1 MSKNNRSINL
11 LGHEVSPGQSAQALL
26 QVAHLHNRTAIEVP
40 VFIEHA
46 LKPGPTVLLLAGIHG
61 DEVNGIEI
69 LRQCIAKGIT
79 KPRKGTT
86 ICIPVVNVIG
96 YVHNQRDLPDGR
108 DLNRAFP
115 GKKSGSLAAQI
126 AHQLTQEVLPHVDLI
141 LDFHTGG
148 AQRFNAPQ
156 IRLSG
161 LDSDLL
167 NMAKIFGAPFVIH
180 NKPMGK
186 SLRHTCEKKGIPL
199 LLFEGGKSND
209 INTSVSNAGVN
220 GVKRL
225 LSHLGMIAP
234 KFKISAPKHQ
244 TVEILNST
252 WVRASSSGMF
262 KPLIEV
268 GKWTEKGAIIG
279 QISDPY
285 GQSMTG
291 VMAPNAGYIFNVNQA
306 PTVYG
311 GDALFHLSTEL
322 RPHSEKGQAPIK
334 KQAKKGSQN

>member
-1 MSKNNRSINL
+1 MSDKTQSISL
-11 LGHEVSPGQSAQALL
+11 LGTQVAPGQSVQARL
-26 QVAHLHNRTAIEVP
+26 QVAYLHNRTAIEVP

-46 LKPGPTVLLLAGIHG
+46 LKPGPTILLLAGIHG

-69 LRQCIAKGIT
+69 IRQCIAKGIT

-115 GKKSGSLAAQI
+115 GKKTGSLAAQI
-126 AHQLTQEVLPHVDLI
+126 AHQLTQSVLPYVDLA

-148 AQRFNAPQ
+148 AQRYNAPQ

-161 LDSDLL
+161 QDPELL
-167 NMAKIFGAPFVIH
+167 KMAKIFGAPFVIH
-180 NKPMGK
+180 NKPTPK
-186 SLRHTCEKKGIPL
+186 SLRHTCDKKNIPL
-199 LLFEGGKSND
+199 LLFEGGKSNN
-209 INTSVSNAGVN
+209 ITPLISNAGVN

-225 LSHLGMIAP
+225 MHHLDMLSP
-234 KFKISAPKHQ
+234 KFKVSVPKHQ
-244 TVEILNST
+244 TVEIISSS
-252 WVRASSSGMF
+252 WVRAGSAGMF

-268 GKWTEKGAIIG
+268 GKWTEKGGVIG

-285 GQSMTG
+285 GQSLSP
-291 VMAPNAGYIFNVNQA
+291 VLAPNAGYIFNVNQA
-306 PTVYG
+306 PTVYQ
-311 GDALFHLSTEL
+311 GDALFHLS
-322 RPHSEKGQAPIK
+322 SEIR
-334 KQAKKGSQN
+334 

>member
-1 MSKNNRSINL
+1 MNKNNRSIHL
-11 LGHEVSPGQSAQALL
+11 LGTHVSPGESVQARL
-26 QVAHLHNRTAIEVP
+26 QVAYLHNQTAIEVP

-79 KPRKGTT
+79 KPRKGTI
-86 ICIPVVNVIG
+86 ICIPVVNIIG

-115 GKKSGSLAAQI
+115 GKKTGSLAAQI
-126 AHQLTQEVLPHVDLI
+126 AHQLTQEVIPHVDLI

-156 IRLSG
+156 IRFSG
-161 LDSDLL
+161 HDSELL
-167 NMAKIFGAPFVIH
+167 NKAKTFGAPFVLY
-180 NKPMGK
+180 NKATPK
-186 SLRHTCEKKGIPL
+186 SLRYTCDKKGIPL

-209 INTSVSNAGVN
+209 INSSVSNAGVN

-225 LSHLGMIAP
+225 LHHLDMIAP
-234 KFKISAPKHQ
+234 KFKISTPKHK
-244 TVEILNST
+244 TVEILNSV

-268 GKWTEKGAIIG
+268 GKWTEKGAVIG

-285 GQSMTG
+285 GQSMTA
-291 VMAPNAGYIFNVNQA
+291 VIAPSAGYVFNVNQA

-311 GDALFHLSTEL
+311 GDALFHLSTET
-322 RPHSEKGQAPIK
+322 K
-334 KQAKKGSQN
+334 

>member
-1 MSKNNRSINL
+1 MSKNNRPITL
-11 LGHEVSPGQSAQALL
+11 LGTEVFPGKNAQALL
-26 QVAHLHNRTAIEVP
+26 QVTHLHNRTAIEVP

-115 GKKSGSLAAQI
+115 GKKTGSLAAQI
-126 AHQLTQEVLPHVDLI
+126 AHQLSQEVLPHVDLI

-161 LDSDLL
+161 RDAELL
-167 NMAKIFGAPFVIH
+167 NKAKIFGAPFVIH
-180 NKPMGK
+180 NKATPK
-186 SLRHTCEKKGIPL
+186 TLRQTCDKKGIPL

-209 INTSVSNAGVN
+209 IDPSISNAGVN

-225 LSHLGMIAP
+225 LDHLGMISP
-234 KFKISAPKHQ
+234 RFKISAPKHK
-244 TVEILNST
+244 TFEILNST

-268 GKWTEKGAIIG
+268 GKWTEKGAVIG

-285 GQSMTG
+285 GQSMTA
-291 VMAPNAGYIFNVNQA
+291 VIAPNAGYIFNVNQA

-311 GDALFHLSTEL
+311 GDALFHLSTEI
-322 RPHSEKGQAPIK
+322 R
-334 KQAKKGSQN
+334 

>member
-1 MSKNNRSINL
+1 MSNKSKSINV
-11 LGHEVSPGQSAQALL
+11 LGTEVLPGKSAQALL

-40 VFIEHA
+40 VFIERA
-46 LKPGPTVLLLAGIHG
+46 IKEGPTVLLLAGIHG

-79 KPRKGTT
+79 RPRKGTI

-115 GKKSGSLAAQI
+115 GKKTGSSAAQI
-126 AHQLTQEVLPHVDLI
+126 AYQLTQGVIPHVDLAI
-141 LDFHTGG
+141 DFHTGG

-156 IRLSG
+156 IRMSG
-161 LDSDLL
+161 LDAELL
-167 NMAKIFGAPFVIH
+167 NKAKTFGAPFVVH
-180 NKPMGK
+180 AKSTPK
-186 SLRHTCEKKGIPL
+186 SLRQTCDKKGIPL

-209 INTSVSNAGVN
+209 INTAVSNAGVN

-225 LSHLGMIAP
+225 LHHLDMISP
-234 KFKISAPKHQ
+234 KFKISAPKHK
-244 TVEILNST
+244 TVEILNSI

-268 GKWTEKGAIIG
+268 GKWAEKGAIIG

-285 GQSMTG
+285 GQSMIA
-291 VMAPNAGYIFNVNQA
+291 VMAPNDGYVFNVNQA
-306 PTVYG
+306 PTVYQ
-311 GDALFHLSTEL
+311 GDALFHLSTEI
-322 RPHSEKGQAPIK
+322 R
-334 KQAKKGSQN
+334 

>member
-1 MSKNNRSINL
+1 MSKFNRTIHL
-11 LGHEVSPGQSAQALL
+11 LGTEVAPGQSAQALL

-79 KPRKGTT
+79 KPRQGTI

-115 GKKSGSLAAQI
+115 GKKNGSLAAQL
-126 AHQLTQEVLPHVDLI
+126 AHQLTQSVLPYVDLI

-161 LDSDLL
+161 HDTELL
-167 NMAKIFGAPFVIH
+167 KKAKTFGAPFIIH
-180 NKPMGK
+180 NKPTAK
-186 SLRHTCEKKGIPL
+186 SLRHTCDKKGIPL

-209 INTSVSNAGVN
+209 ITASISNAGVN

-225 LSHLGMIAP
+225 LHHLGMLLP
-234 KFKISAPKHQ
+234 KFKVSAPKQ
-244 TVEILNST
+244 TPVEIINSS

-262 KPLIEV
+262 KPLVEV
-268 GKWTEKGAIIG
+268 GKWTEKGAEIG

-285 GQSMTG
+285 GQSMTLIS
-291 VMAPNAGYIFNVNQA
+291 APNAGYVFNVNQA
-306 PTVYG
+306 PTVYQ
-311 GDALFHLSTEL
+311 GDALFHLSTEIRQVPQINTDL
-322 RPHSEKGQAPIK
+322 HEG
-334 KQAKKGSQN
+334 

>member
-1 MSKNNRSINL
+1 MSDKTQSISL
-11 LGHEVSPGQSAQALL
+11 LGTQVAPGQSVQARL
-26 QVAHLHNRTAIEVP
+26 QVAYLHNRTAIEVP

-46 LKPGPTVLLLAGIHG
+46 LKPGPTILLLAGIHG

-69 LRQCIAKGIT
+69 IRQCIAKGIT

-115 GKKSGSLAAQI
+115 GKKTGSLAAQI
-126 AHQLTQEVLPHVDLI
+126 AHQLTQSVLPYVDLA

-148 AQRFNAPQ
+148 AQRYNAPQ

-161 LDSDLL
+161 QDPELL
-167 NMAKIFGAPFVIH
+167 KMAKIFGAPFVIH
-180 NKPMGK
+180 NKPTPK
-186 SLRHTCEKKGIPL
+186 SLRHTCDKKNIPL
-199 LLFEGGKSND
+199 LLFEGGKSNN
-209 INTSVSNAGVN
+209 ITPLISNAGVN

-225 LSHLGMIAP
+225 MHHLDMLSP
-234 KFKISAPKHQ
+234 KFKVSVPKHQ
-244 TVEILNST
+244 TVEIISSS
-252 WVRASSSGMF
+252 WVRAGSAGMF

-268 GKWTEKGAIIG
+268 GKWTEKGSVIG

-285 GQSMTG
+285 GQSLSP
-291 VMAPNAGYIFNVNQA
+291 VLAPNAGYIFNVNQA
-306 PTVYG
+306 PTVYQ
-311 GDALFHLSTEL
+311 GDALFHLS
-322 RPHSEKGQAPIK
+322 SEIR
-334 KQAKKGSQN
+334 